1 MKNSTST
8 TNNALLK
15 MIDLKLKALLVNDL
29 RNFRMV
35 KQVQTNPVKANEAI
49 AA

>member
-15 MIDLKLKALLVNDL
+15 MIDLKLRMLLENDL
-29 RNFRMV
+29 RNFRML
-35 KQVQTNPVKANEAI
+35 KQVQTNPVKANQAI

>member
-15 MIDLKLKALLVNDL
+15 MIDLKLKILLENDL
-29 RNFRMV
+29 RNFRMM
-35 KQVQTNPVKANEAI
+35 KQVQTNPVEANQAI

>member
-8 TNNALLK
+8 TNKALQK
-15 MIDLKLKALLVNDL
+15 MIDLKLKALLENDL
-29 RNFRMV
+29 RNFRIMN
-35 KQVQTNPVKANEAI
+35 QVQTNPVKANQAI

>member
-1 MKNSTST
+1 MKNAASA

-15 MIDLKLKALLVNDL
+15 MIDLKLKVLLENDL
-29 RNFRMV
+29 RNFRMMR
-35 KQVQTNPVKANEAI
+35 QVQTNPVKANQAI